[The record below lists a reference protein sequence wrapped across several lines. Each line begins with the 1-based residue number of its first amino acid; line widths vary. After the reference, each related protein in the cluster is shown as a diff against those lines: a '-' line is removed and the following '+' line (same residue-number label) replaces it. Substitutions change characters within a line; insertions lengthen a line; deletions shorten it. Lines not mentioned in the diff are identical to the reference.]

1 MIPLIS
7 QAGKYIIALIQME
20 SKFLDKNYNLNK
32 AIKNIT
38 TAASYGAALICLP
51 EGFLTGYRGNDIHD
65 IIAIADREDSQYI
78 LSIAELYIK

>member
-38 TAASYGAALICLP
+38 TAASYGAAVNFFP
-51 EGFLTGYRGNDIHD
+51 EGLLKSNIGKENN
-65 IIAIADREDSQYI
+65 
-78 LSIAELYIK
+78 